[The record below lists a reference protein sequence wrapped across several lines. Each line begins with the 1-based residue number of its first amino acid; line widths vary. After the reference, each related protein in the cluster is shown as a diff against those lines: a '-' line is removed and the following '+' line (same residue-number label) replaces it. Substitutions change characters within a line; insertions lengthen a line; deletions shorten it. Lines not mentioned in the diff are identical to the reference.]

1 MIIVRAE
8 QQMRLFL
15 CMLAFILCTLIM
27 CNEPQYAHVYA
38 SSVCNEPQYAHVYA
52 SSVGTTSIY
61 DCTQNEYYENECL
74 LSLEGGHYVLPPND
88 DMPLK

>member
-1 MIIVRAE
+1 
-8 QQMRLFL
+8 MRLFL

-27 CNEPQYAHVYA
+27 CDEPQHAHI
-38 SSVCNEPQYAHVYA
+38 YA